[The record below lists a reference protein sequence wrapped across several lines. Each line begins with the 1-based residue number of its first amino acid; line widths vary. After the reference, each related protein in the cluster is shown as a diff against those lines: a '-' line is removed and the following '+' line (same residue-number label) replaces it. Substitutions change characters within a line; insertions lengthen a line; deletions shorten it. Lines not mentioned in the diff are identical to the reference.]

1 VLRVEKSCWF
11 LSLRLWNFL
20 PKELM
25 GAYYWN
31 SFWSMF
37 TCIRIK
43 EEINLDF
50 IEIRISLVFIWV
62 HDLLWIVVN
71 FPSFYIL
78 LKHNGGG
85 EGEARS
91 QVLPLLSNR
100 KWKKNISLSFLKC
113 RSWKHTL
120 RTTWQWMPFGAL
132 TMFITSNIVY

>member
-1 VLRVEKSCWF
+1 MLRVEKSCWF

-25 GAYYWN
+25 GAYFWN

-43 EEINLDF
+43 KEINLDF
-50 IEIRISLVFIWV
+50 IEICISLVLFGYMICCELWWIFQVFIYFW
-62 HDLLWIVVN
+62 N
-71 FPSFYIL
+71 TM
-78 LKHNGGG
+78 GG
-85 EGEARS
+85 ARN